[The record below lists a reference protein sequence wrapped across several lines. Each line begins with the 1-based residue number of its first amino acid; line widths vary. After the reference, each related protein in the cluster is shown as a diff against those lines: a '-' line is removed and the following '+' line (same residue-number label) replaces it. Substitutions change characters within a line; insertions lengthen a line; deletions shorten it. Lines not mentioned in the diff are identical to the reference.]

1 MNKIFYGLIFLFSF
15 LITGCGEKDSEYL
28 YLAQHIELAQT
39 AEISGYEIKSFNDM
53 ASFMLMR
60 LTDENSL
67 ETVKEKSEWRV
78 AGKLNG
84 DSRMIEVK
92 YKEAVVNF
100 PVEKRGDYLTAEPM
114 RMSGKNGDIKYTWF
128 DLVQELSAA
137 IMDKQFKMLED
148 SIDKIQEKEG
158 V

>member
-1 MNKIFYGLIFLFSF
+1 MKKFFYAIFFLF
-15 LITGCGEKDSEYL
+15 IIVGCGERDSEYL

-39 AEISGYEIKSFNDM
+39 TEISGYELKSFNDM

-60 LTDENSL
+60 LTNENSL

-84 DSRMIEVK
+84 DSRMIEIK

-100 PVEKRGDYLTAEPM
+100 PVKKSGDYLMAEPM
-114 RMSGKNGDIKYTWF
+114 GMSGKNGDIKYTWF
-128 DLVQELSAA
+128 DLVQELSAT
-137 IMDKQFKMLED
+137 IMDKQLKMLED
-148 SIDKIQEKEG
+148 SMDKIQEKEG